1 MDSFSEQ
8 LRKTGSSRQV
18 KLRMFLMER
27 GIQGKDLAAQRG
39 ISPGGMGDVFSGR
52 RPNADHIAWLIGQ
65 GIPAELLPSPVAP
78 KKRGPKP
85 KHATDSGETS
95 QEQAA

>member
-8 LRKTGSSRQV
+8 LRKTGTSRQV
-18 KLRMFLMER
+18 KLRMFLMEH
-27 GIQGKDLAAQRG
+27 GIKVKNLAAQRG

-52 RPNADHIAWLIGQ
+52 RPNADHIEWLISM

-85 KHATDSGETS
+85 KHATGSGEAS